1 MSDVDPIPPFDPD
14 GHPLREEALAEWE
27 ARCVRQ
33 GILSNAPPSPFKR
46 FLQGYVAG
54 HAAARA
60 QGREAQAQAATTS
73 AAPAPWPPMD
83 LGAMRALVSPTSIAV
98 QVEGAL
104 PPRTMI
110 VSPDLAE
117 DFKRAFP
124 PESPA
129 LSREALR
136 AAVAKIPPG
145 FAVQPKGDGRT
156 A

>member
-1 MSDVDPIPPFDPD
+1 MSDVDPVPSFDPD

-27 ARCVRQ
+27 ARYARQ

-60 QGREAQAQAATTS
+60 QGREAQSQATTS

-83 LGAMRALVSPTSIAV
+83 LGAIRALVSPSAIAV
-98 QVEGAL
+98 QVEGVL
-104 PPRTMI
+104 PPRTII
-110 VSPDLAE
+110 VSPDIAE

-129 LSREALR
+129 PSPQ
-136 AAVAKIPPG
+136 VAS
-145 FAVQPKGDGRT
+145 
-156 A
+156 